1 MDNRTMWRRRWWGGL
16 RPVLQTGRSSNP
28 GGTLAGFRWSLI
40 PAVES
45 HTGRQVHHPGQD
57 ICTIWAKNQKLLKR
71 ALLLMGEESR
81 CQAKALGRGTR
92 QVQGRRKGLE
102 SDSAHISHTP
112 GEPHLAHLGNFARCQ
127 TNTSFVHILH
137 VLHLV
142 LVLTYIACSN
152 KQNQSCQ
159 VFRAN
164 IK

>member
-1 MDNRTMWRRRWWGGL
+1 MDNRTMWEGL

-45 HTGRQVHHPGQD
+45 HTGRQVHHTGQD

-71 ALLLMGEESR
+71 AFLLMGEESR
-81 CQAKALGRGTR
+81 CQAESEALGRGTR
-92 QVQGRRKGLE
+92 QGRRKGLE

-127 TNTSFVHILH
+127 TNTSFVHISH

-142 LVLTYIACSN
+142 QVLTYIACSN
-152 KQNQSCQ
+152 KQNQNCQ
-159 VFRAN
+159 TCRVN
-164 IK
+164 KK

>member
-1 MDNRTMWRRRWWGGL
+1 M
-16 RPVLQTGRSSNP
+16 GRVVASSANWEELKP
-28 GGTLAGFRWSLI
+28 WGTLAGFRWSLI
-40 PAVES
+40 PAVQS
-45 HTGRQVHHPGQD
+45 HTGR
-57 ICTIWAKNQKLLKR
+57 CTTLGKTYVMYHLGK
-71 ALLLMGEESR
+71 ESETVEAR
-81 CQAKALGRGTR
+81 VAVDGRGVTMSGRGTR

-142 LVLTYIACSN
+142 QVLTYIACSN
-152 KQNQSCQ
+152 KQNQNCQ
-159 VFRAN
+159 IFKAD